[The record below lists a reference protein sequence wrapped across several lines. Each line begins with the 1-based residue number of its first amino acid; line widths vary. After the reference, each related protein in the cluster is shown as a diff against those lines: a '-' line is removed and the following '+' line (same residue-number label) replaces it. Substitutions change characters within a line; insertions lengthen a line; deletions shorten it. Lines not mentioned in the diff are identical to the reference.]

1 MKTDLKV
8 HFYLRKTS
16 EKKNGECPVIGKI
29 TIGKDV
35 AQFSAKITAKVSLWD
50 VVSGRA
56 TGKTSHATQVNAT
69 LDKINVAINTSYHKL
84 QKEKTT
90 ITASDVKNAFQG
102 IASEQETLIKYFEQ
116 HNDDFKKRVGVN
128 RELSTY
134 QYYEI
139 SLMHLKRF
147 MSLKYKVSDIPF
159 TQLDFSFIETF
170 DFYLRVEL
178 KRKPNT
184 ILGIVRHVRKMIK
197 LAIGEGIITH
207 DPFEGY
213 SPERPKAE
221 QKYLTREEL
230 HKIITIP
237 LDHPCRYLT
246 RDMFLFSVFTG
257 LAYRDICNL
266 TAKNIVKAS
275 DGILWIETTRQK
287 TGTPCE
293 IPLME
298 IPLQI
303 IEKYKGLAPSG
314 KLLPM
319 LSCGRLNKNLK
330 VIARLCGIKRK
341 LIFHAGRHTYASEIC
356 LSQGV
361 PIETVSR
368 MLGHRDL
375 RSTQIY
381 AKISNNK
388 ISEDTDKLE
397 KRIKNKFRLAG
408 ME

>member
-50 VVSGRA
+50 VVSGRT
-56 TGKTSHATQVNAT
+56 TGKTSHATEVNAT
-69 LDKINVAINTSYHKL
+69 LDKINVAINTSYRKL

-116 HNDDFKKRVGVN
+116 HNEDFKKRVGVN

-147 MSLKYKVSDIPF
+147 MSMKYKVSDIPF

-230 HKIITIP
+230 HKIITTP

-303 IEKYKGLAPSG
+303 IEKYKGLAPDG

-408 ME
+408 VE